1 MVKSLYI
8 SLVRYINY
16 ITVIKGLFMNKKI
29 QYQILLI
36 ILIVIVI
43 FNLSIIISEV
53 TSGPD
58 NIYNVTV
65 VGGNAN
71 GTVYKIE
78 AGNMSSNETVGII
91 LGVHPREHEIHE
103 QVNNTI
109 YNITSENG
117 TQNLTKKFVIYYVKT
132 IDNLTSR
139 DDTRPAGEELANKY
153 VVPNI
158 VKDNPFIVVDVHEIN
173 PDYEYSNFI
182 FSLSNKSD
190 KLDSYINKLSTDVNL
205 VEYEFSEGTS
215 PEKVTIPI
223 SKKGIDTLLMETSIT
238 DALTQKHQTAENLVR
253 SLDELNV

>member
-1 MVKSLYI
+1 
-8 SLVRYINY
+8 
-16 ITVIKGLFMNKKI
+16 MNKKK

-43 FNLSIIISEV
+43 FNLSIMVSEV
-53 TSGPD
+53 TRGPD
-58 NIYNVTV
+58 NIYNVTT
-65 VGGNAN
+65 VGSNVN

-103 QVNNTI
+103 EVNNTI
-109 YNITSENG
+109 YNITNENG
-117 TQNLTKKFVIYYVKT
+117 TQNLTKRYVIYYVKT

-139 DDTRPAGEELANKY
+139 EDTRPAGEELANKFI
-153 VVPNI
+153 VPNI

-182 FSLSNKSD
+182 FSLSNKSA
-190 KLDSYINKLSTDVNL
+190 KLDSYISKLTNDVNL
-205 VEYEFSEGTS
+205 VEYDFADGTS

-223 SKKGIDTLLMETSIT
+223 AEKGIDTVLMETSIT
-238 DALTQKHQTAENLVR
+238 DSLSQKHQTAENLVR
-253 SLDELNV
+253 SLDGLNTQ

>member
-1 MVKSLYI
+1 
-8 SLVRYINY
+8 
-16 ITVIKGLFMNKKI
+16 MNKKI

-36 ILIVIVI
+36 VLIVIVI
-43 FNLSIIISEV
+43 FNLSIIVSEV
-53 TSGPD
+53 TRGPD
-58 NIYNVTV
+58 NIYNATSI
-65 VGGNAN
+65 GSNAN

-103 QVNNTI
+103 EVNKTI

-117 TQNLTKKFVIYYVKT
+117 TQNLNKKFVIYYIKT

-139 DDTRPAGEELANKY
+139 EDTRSAGEELANKY
-153 VVPNI
+153 IVPNI
-158 VKDNPFIVVDVHEIN
+158 VKDNPFVVVDVHEIN

-190 KLDSYINKLSTDVNL
+190 KIDSYINKLSNDVNL
-205 VEYEFSEGTS
+205 VEYDFGEGTS

-223 SKKGIDTLLMETSIT
+223 ANKGINTLLMETSIT
-238 DALTQKHQTAENLVR
+238 DALTQKHQTAVNLIR
-253 SLDELNV
+253 SLDELNA

>member
-1 MVKSLYI
+1 
-8 SLVRYINY
+8 
-16 ITVIKGLFMNKKI
+16 MNKKM

-36 ILIVIVI
+36 ILVVIVI
-43 FNLSIIISEV
+43 FNLSIMVSEV
-53 TSGPD
+53 TRGPD
-58 NIYNVTV
+58 NIYNVTA
-65 VGGNAN
+65 VGSNVN

-103 QVNNTI
+103 EVNKTI
-109 YNITSENG
+109 YNITNENG
-117 TQNLTKKFVIYYVKT
+117 TQNLTKRYVIYYVKT

-139 DDTRPAGEELANKY
+139 EDTRPAGEELANKF

-158 VKDNPFIVVDVHEIN
+158 VKDNPILVIDVHEIN

-182 FSLSNKSD
+182 FSLSNKSAE
-190 KLDSYINKLSTDVNL
+190 LDSYIDKLSNDVNL
-205 VEYEFSEGTS
+205 VEYDFADGTS

-223 SKKGIDTLLMETSIT
+223 AEKGIDTVLMETSIT

-253 SLDELNV
+253 SLDGL

>member
-1 MVKSLYI
+1 
-8 SLVRYINY
+8 
-16 ITVIKGLFMNKKI
+16 MNKKM

-36 ILIVIVI
+36 ILVVIVI
-43 FNLSIIISEV
+43 FNLSIMVSEV
-53 TSGPD
+53 TRGPD
-58 NIYNVTV
+58 NIYNVTA
-65 VGGNAN
+65 VGSNVN

-103 QVNNTI
+103 EVNKTI
-109 YNITSENG
+109 YNITNENG
-117 TQNLTKKFVIYYVKT
+117 TQNLTKRYVIYYVKT

-139 DDTRPAGEELANKY
+139 EDTRPAGEELANKF

-158 VKDNPFIVVDVHEIN
+158 VKDNPILVIDVHEIN

-182 FSLSNKSD
+182 FSLSNKSA
-190 KLDSYINKLSTDVNL
+190 KLDSYIDKLSNDVNL
-205 VEYEFSEGTS
+205 VEYDFADGTS

-223 SKKGIDTLLMETSIT
+223 AQKGIDTVLMETSIT

-253 SLDELNV
+253 SLDGL